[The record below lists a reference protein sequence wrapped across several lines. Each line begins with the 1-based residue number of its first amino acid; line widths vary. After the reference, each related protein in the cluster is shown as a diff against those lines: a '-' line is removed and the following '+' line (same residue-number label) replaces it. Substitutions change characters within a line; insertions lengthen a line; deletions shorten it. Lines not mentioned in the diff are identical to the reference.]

1 MRKSKVTDIEK
12 LSKLPD
18 LAIDYSDIPE
28 TDVKFWSDAVVEY
41 PVKKVH
47 LSIRLDE
54 DIVDWFRR
62 FGKGY
67 QTKINAV
74 LRSYVSNVKGKKL
87 HRKT

>member
-1 MRKSKVTDIEK
+1 MRKSKITDIEK

-18 LAIDYSDIPE
+18 SAIDYSDIPE
-28 TDVKFWSDAVVEY
+28 TDAKFWNEATVEY
-41 PVKKVH
+41 PAKKVH

-54 DIVDWFRR
+54 DVVEWFRR

-74 LRSYVSNVKGKKL
+74 LRSYVSNVK
-87 HRKT
+87 RKRTV